1 MCLFDLSIYFT
12 YMYLKGINM
21 SRCQIM
27 FISLWNMF
35 ISVSNHVY
43 FCLKSCLFLYEI
55 MLIYVWNH
63 VYFCVNHVYSCV
75 NSCLFLCEMMFI
87 SFRSLTVII
96 CILFNQDLLC
106 HCFEVTP
113 RFFYYW
119 NTPLCFLWIYYSNWY
134 WNKFEDTK
142 GVIRSHKSKKDNQ
155 HNGQQK
161 KDNNDL
167 QNIR

>member
-1 MCLFDLSIYFT
+1 
-12 YMYLKGINM
+12 M
-21 SRCQIM
+21 SRCEIM
-27 FISLWNMF
+27 FISVSNHAYFFVKSCLFLSEIMF

-55 MLIYVWNH
+55 MLISVW
-63 VYFCVNHVYSCV
+63 NHVYSCV
-75 NSCLFLCEMMFI
+75 NSCLFVCEMMFI

-96 CILFNQDLLC
+96 CILFNQYLLC
-106 HCFEVTP
+106 HCFEVTA
-113 RFFYYW
+113 RFFFYW

-134 WNKFEDTK
+134 WDKFEDTK
-142 GVIRSHKSKKDNQ
+142 GVIRSHQSKKDNQ
-155 HNGQQK
+155 HNSQQK